1 MLALFVTVATRKMDC
16 NDEREGPVR

>member
-16 NDEREGPVR
+16 NDEREGPMR